1 MKLYSKIGIGILAC
15 ASLAFISPALKPSKT
30 IHVVIDAG
38 HGGQDFGAKSDAAI
52 EKEIVSQIASKIKAQ
67 NTNQAIVLHFTRN
80 EDEFVE
86 LHSRAAL
93 INNIQPDLFISLHIN
108 ANANNQKSG
117 LEFFINEQNPATVE
131 QSKEIATQLNARLT
145 QQTALKGNAIIK
157 NAPFM
162 VLKKA
167 TVPGVLI
174 ELGYLTNENDKRTLT
189 NETEQTKIA
198 NTILDVVSTLK

>member
-1 MKLYSKIGIGILAC
+1 MKLYSKIGIGFLAC

-38 HGGQDFGAKSDAAI
+38 HGGHDFGAKNDAAI
-52 EKEIVSQIASKIKAQ
+52 EKEIVAQIANKIKEQ

-93 INNIQPDLFISLHIN
+93 INSIQPDLFISLHVN
-108 ANANNQKSG
+108 ANATSQKSG
-117 LEFFINEQNPATVE
+117 LEFFINEQNPATAQ

-145 QQTALKGNAIIK
+145 EQTALKGNTIIK

-174 ELGYLTNENDKRTLT
+174 ELGYLTNETDKRTLT
-189 NETEQTKIA
+189 DKVEQTKIA
-198 NTILDVVSTLK
+198 NAVLDVASTLK

>member
-1 MKLYSKIGIGILAC
+1 MKLYSKIGIGFLAC
-15 ASLAFISPALKPSKT
+15 ASLAFISPAFKPSKT

-38 HGGQDFGAKSDAAI
+38 HGGHDFGAKNDAAI
-52 EKEIVSQIASKIKAQ
+52 EKEIVAQIANKIKEQ

-93 INNIQPDLFISLHIN
+93 INSIQPDLFISLHVN
-108 ANANNQKSG
+108 ANATSQKSG
-117 LEFFINEQNPATVE
+117 LEFFINEQNPATAQ

-145 QQTALKGNAIIK
+145 EQTALKGNTIIK

-189 NETEQTKIA
+189 DKVEQTKIA
-198 NTILDVVSTLK
+198 NAVLDVVSTLK

>member
-1 MKLYSKIGIGILAC
+1 MKLYSKIGLGLLALI
-15 ASLAFISPALKPSKT
+15 SYAFISPGLKPSKT

-38 HGGQDFGAKSDAAI
+38 HGGHDFGAKNKVAI

-67 NTNQAIVLHFTRN
+67 NTNEAIVIHFTRN

-86 LHSRAAL
+86 LQSRAAL
-93 INNIQPDLFISLHIN
+93 INNIQPDLFISLHVN
-108 ANANNQKSG
+108 ANASDQKSG
-117 LEFFINEQNPATVE
+117 LEFFINEQNPTTVE
-131 QSKEIATQLNARLT
+131 RSKEIATQLNKRLE
-145 QQTALKGNAIIK
+145 QQTGLKGNAIIK
-157 NAPFM
+157 NGPFM
-162 VLKKA
+162 VLKKV

-198 NTILDVVSTLK
+198 ETILDVVSTLN

>member
-1 MKLYSKIGIGILAC
+1 MKLYSKIGIGFLAC
-15 ASLAFISPALKPSKT
+15 ASLAFISPAFKPSKT

-38 HGGQDFGAKSDAAI
+38 HGGHDFGAKNDAAI
-52 EKEIVSQIASKIKAQ
+52 EKEIVAQIANKIKEQ

-93 INNIQPDLFISLHIN
+93 INSIQPDLFISLHVN
-108 ANANNQKSG
+108 ANATSQKSG
-117 LEFFINEQNPATVE
+117 LEFFINEQNTATAQ
-131 QSKEIATQLNARLT
+131 QSKEIATQLNIRLT
-145 QQTALKGNAIIK
+145 EQTALKGNTIIK

-189 NETEQTKIA
+189 DKVEQTKIA
-198 NTILDVVSTLK
+198 NAVLDVVSTLK

>member
-38 HGGQDFGAKSDAAI
+38 HGGHDFGAKSDAAI
-52 EKEIVSQIASKIKAQ
+52 EKEIVSQIANKIKAQ

-131 QSKEIATQLNARLT
+131 QSKEIATQLNSRLT

-189 NETEQTKIA
+189 DKVEQTKIA

>member
-1 MKLYSKIGIGILAC
+1 MKLYSKIGILFLAC

-38 HGGQDFGAKSDAAI
+38 HGGHDFGAKSDAAI
-52 EKEIVSQIASKIKAQ
+52 EKEIVSQIANKIKAQ
-67 NTNQAIVLHFTRN
+67 NTNKSIVLHFTRN

-86 LHSRAAL
+86 LPSRAAL
-93 INNIQPDLFISLHIN
+93 INSIQPDLFISLHIN
-108 ANANNQKSG
+108 ANASNQKSG

-131 QSKEIATQLNARLT
+131 RSKEIATQLNTRLT
-145 QQTALKGNAIIK
+145 QQTALKGNTTIK

-174 ELGYLTNENDKRTLT
+174 ELGYLTNENDKNTLT

>member
-38 HGGQDFGAKSDAAI
+38 HGGQDFGVKSDAAI

-67 NTNQAIVLHFTRN
+67 NINQAIVLHFTRN

-93 INNIQPDLFISLHIN
+93 INSIQPDLFISLHVN
-108 ANANNQKSG
+108 ANAANQKSG
-117 LEFFINEQNPATVE
+117 LEFFINEQNPATAE
-131 QSKEIATQLNARLT
+131 RSKEIATQLNTRLT
-145 QQTALKGNAIIK
+145 QQTALKGNTTIK

-174 ELGYLTNENDKRTLT
+174 ELGYLTNENDKNTLT

>member
-1 MKLYSKIGIGILAC
+1 MKLYSKIGIGFLAC

-38 HGGQDFGAKSDAAI
+38 HGGHDFGAKNDAAI
-52 EKEIVSQIASKIKAQ
+52 EKEIVAQIANKIKEQ

-93 INNIQPDLFISLHIN
+93 INSIQPDLFISLHVN
-108 ANANNQKSG
+108 ANATSQKSG
-117 LEFFINEQNPATVE
+117 LEFFINEQNTATAQ
-131 QSKEIATQLNARLT
+131 QSKEIATQLNIRLT
-145 QQTALKGNAIIK
+145 EQTALKGNTIIK

-189 NETEQTKIA
+189 DKVEQTKIA
-198 NTILDVVSTLK
+198 NAVLDVVSTLK

>member
-1 MKLYSKIGIGILAC
+1 MKLYSKISIGILAC

-38 HGGQDFGAKSDAAI
+38 HGGQDFGAKSDAVI

-145 QQTALKGNAIIK
+145 QQTALKGNAVIK